1 MSTTDYFDFAGV
13 ACELLG
19 VTAMVVGIVLALIF
33 SVRVLIQSRDAS
45 EAVRT
50 LRTIIGGSIL
60 LGLEILLAADL
71 IKTVTS
77 WPALSDL
84 YALGVIVVIRTILS
98 FTIQIEIDGTLPWRR
113 VLTRSGASVVSQ
125 ALSQK

>member
-13 ACELLG
+13 AFEVLG

-33 SVRVLIQSRDAS
+33 SVRVLIQSRDAA

-84 YALGVIVVIRTILS
+84 YALGVIVVIRTVLS
-98 FTIQIEIDGTLPWRR
+98 FTIQIEIDGSLPWRR
-113 VLTRSGASVVSQ
+113 SLQSGASVI
-125 ALSQK
+125 AHELKK

>member
-1 MSTTDYFDFAGV
+1 MSATDFFDFCGV
-13 ACELLG
+13 AFELLG
-19 VTAMVVGIVLALIF
+19 VTALVVGMILALVV
-33 SVRVLIQSRDAS
+33 STRSLIVTKDAA
-45 EAVRT
+45 EAVRK

-84 YALGVIVVIRTILS
+84 YALGVIVIIRTVLS
-98 FTIQIEIDGTLPWRR
+98 FTIQIEIDGSLPWKRS
-113 VLTRSGASVVSQ
+113 LLQSGATVIAREVQ
-125 ALSQK
+125 R

>member
-1 MSTTDYFDFAGV
+1 MSKTEYFDVAGIAFEV
-13 ACELLG
+13 LG

-33 SVRVLIQSRDAS
+33 AGRALVMTKDAS
-45 EAVRT
+45 EAVRK

-84 YALGVIVVIRTILS
+84 YALGVIVVIRTVLS
-98 FTIQIEIDGTLPWRR
+98 FTIQIEIDGSLPWRR
-113 VLTRSGASVVSQ
+113 SMQSGASVI
-125 ALSQK
+125 ARELKK